1 MSEIPVVDI
10 GKRND
15 PAGRRA
21 LAKEFEQI
29 ARKLGFL
36 YLANHGV
43 PQSQVAAAFE
53 AARRFHALPM
63 DQKMALKQNKA
74 HRGYQPPSSVT
85 LVASAKFAPATK
97 PSLRSTFVV
106 RHDVDMNDPDLDPTL
121 PLQGPNQWPADPW
134 IRKTATE
141 YRDAIAALGQSLLPV
156 ISLAVGKDEDFLRPF
171 FASPTVTLL
180 LAYYPA
186 NLAQGPDEFGSAPH
200 TDYGFSTFL
209 AQDDVG
215 GLQVQRADETWID
228 VTPIPDTFVFNIGDM
243 MARWTNDQFRSTR
256 HRVINK
262 DPTRDRY
269 SIPAF
274 FDPNLKA
281 RIECLPA
288 FVTPQRPAQFPPT
301 RFGDYYANRLDS
313 NYMPDKKSASA

>member
-21 LAKEFEQI
+21 LAKEFVQI
-29 ARKLGFL
+29 ARNLGFL

-43 PQSQVAAAFE
+43 PQSKIAAAFE

-74 HRGYQPPSSVT
+74 HRGYQPPASVT
-85 LVASAKFAPATK
+85 LIASAKFAPATK
-97 PSLRSTFVV
+97 PSQRSTFVV
-106 RHDVDMNDPDLDPTL
+106 RHDVDLDDPDLDPTL

-156 ISLAVGKDEDFLRPF
+156 IALAVGKDDDFFRPF
-171 FASPTVTLL
+171 FTPPTVTLL
-180 LAYYPA
+180 MAHYPA
-186 NLAQGPDEFGSAPH
+186 KLAQGPDEFGSAPH

-215 GLQVQRADETWID
+215 GLQVQRADGTWID
-228 VTPIPDTFVFNIGDM
+228 ATPIADTFVFNIGDM

-256 HRVINK
+256 HRVVNK
-262 DPTRDRY
+262 DSSRDRY

-288 FVTPQRPAQFPPT
+288 FVTPQQPAQFPPI

-313 NYMPDKKSASA
+313 NYVPDKTLASA